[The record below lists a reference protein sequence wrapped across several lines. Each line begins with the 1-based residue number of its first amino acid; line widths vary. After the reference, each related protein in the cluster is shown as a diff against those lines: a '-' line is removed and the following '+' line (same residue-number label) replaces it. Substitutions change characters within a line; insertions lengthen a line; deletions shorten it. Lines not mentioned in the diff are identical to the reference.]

1 MHAVGVDAGEYIHVG
16 ESRLAPG
23 CAQGA
28 VNEASWDLTF
38 TQDTPLFTY
47 QALEFLYRWPVPRNK
62 SLAMHPVAKFSG
74 TFSFGGETF
83 EIDGW
88 PGMVGHNWGAEH
100 PEEWI
105 WLHGTFPDE
114 DAWFD
119 GTVVRLKVGGRA
131 LPWIANGCLN
141 LDGQQYRVGG
151 PGKPRRPLTTVERTR
166 CVFTMRG
173 ADDLTVRGTVEAPAD
188 HFVAWRYSDPF
199 GGEHITT
206 NSSVAAM
213 TLDVS
218 RPGRE
223 DLRLHVPAGA
233 AYELGSYGEP
243 AGIPVQ
249 SFPDP

>member
-1 MHAVGVDAGEYIHVG
+1 VGVDVGEYIHVG
-16 ESRLAPG
+16 ESRLGPG
-23 CAQGA
+23 SAQGG
-28 VNEASWDLTF
+28 VNEASWDLSF

-47 QALEFLYRWPVPRNK
+47 QALEWLYRWPVPRNK
-62 SLAMHPVAKFSG
+62 SLAIHPVATFSG
-74 TFSFGGETF
+74 RVAFGDDAF
-83 EIDGW
+83 DIDGW

-105 WLHGTFPDE
+105 WLHGAGFPDAP

-131 LPWIANGCLN
+131 LPWIANGCLH
-141 LDGQQYRVGG
+141 LDGRQYRVGG
-151 PGKPRRPLTTVERTR
+151 PGKPRKPLTAAERTR

-173 ADDLTVRGTVEAPAD
+173 ADDLVVRGTVEAPAD

-218 RPGRE
+218 RRGHD

-243 AGIPVQ
+243 AGIRVQ